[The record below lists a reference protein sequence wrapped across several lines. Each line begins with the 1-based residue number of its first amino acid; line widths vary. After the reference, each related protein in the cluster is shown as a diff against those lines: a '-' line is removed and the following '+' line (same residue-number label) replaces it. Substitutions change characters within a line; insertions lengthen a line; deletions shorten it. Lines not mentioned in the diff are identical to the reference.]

1 MNRVSG
7 LRAGLLMLLGL
18 PACSDKAPTAAPAGQ
33 VLFSAGISEDK
44 AVKIRDDCDPTTF
57 NVAVGPGTCVGDGKT
72 MFATFVA
79 EITAHERAPL
89 WRFTPEA
96 ADVPVGNS
104 LSLQNRGGETHTFT
118 KVAEFGGGF
127 IAFLN
132 ALSGNP
138 TPRPECAVIKSG
150 GKLAPQPESPTN
162 IFVEAGET
170 EGGPTAGGSILPVG
184 QEVKFQCC
192 VHPWMRT
199 KIRVP
204 R

>member
-1 MNRVSG
+1 
-7 LRAGLLMLLGL
+7 
-18 PACSDKAPTAAPAGQ
+18 
-33 VLFSAGISEDK
+33 LFSTGISGDK
-44 AVKIRDDCDPTTF
+44 AVMIRDDCDPTTF
-57 NVAVGPGTCVGDGKT
+57 NAVVGPGTCVGRGKT
-72 MFATFVA
+72 TFATFVA
-79 EITAHERAPL
+79 EITAHGRAPL

-96 ADVPVGNS
+96 ADVPVGNA
-104 LSLQNRGGETHTFT
+104 LSLQSRGGETHTFT

-138 TPRPECAVIKSG
+138 TPRPECAVV
-150 GKLAPQPESPTN
+150 LADGSLKPQSPSPAN

-170 EGGPTAGGSILPVG
+170 EDGPTAGGSILPVG

-199 KIRVP
+199 EIRVP
-204 R
+204 

>member
-7 LRAGLLMLLGL
+7 LRAGFVMLLGL
-18 PACSDKAPTAAPAGQ
+18 PACGERAPIAAPAGQ
-33 VLFSAGISEDK
+33 VLFSTGIPEDK
-44 AVKIRDDCDPTTF
+44 AVMIRDDCDPTTF
-57 NVAVGPGTCVGDGKT
+57 NAAVGPGTCVGDGKT

-79 EITAHERAPL
+79 AITAHERAPL

-138 TPRPECAVIKSG
+138 TPRPECAVILPG
-150 GKLAPQPESPTN
+150 GGLAHQAPSPMN

-170 EGGPTAGGSILPVG
+170 EDGPTAGSSILPAG

-204 R
+204 